1 MNSIS
6 IKFFFSIA
14 FICILNN
21 AIAQGTLKS
30 ADGMPAGKIGNNGGG
45 DPTQRGGDTSFKH
58 RDDAADSI
66 SISYR
71 YFDKNKTNF
80 LDSNINDFYTR
91 FSLPYY
97 YNHLGNLATAARSM
111 LFNPI
116 LKAGFNAGFH
126 QFDIYNYSIEN
137 TKLYQTTKP
146 FTELVYLL
154 GSNAE
159 QTINVTH
166 TQNKKDNLNFSL
178 EYRFINSPGV
188 LKNQNASV
196 NNTRFTLQYQSPKKR
211 YHFTTI
217 LIANKNAASENG
229 GTVNYKLLDSLSL
242 NNPFELAT
250 RLGISSLI
258 QRNLFNT
265 AVYTGNTYT
274 HSQFFVRQ
282 QYDLGQKDSIV
293 TDTTVVKLFYPK
305 LRLQHQI
312 SLQKNSYLF
321 SDVYADST
329 KYATFFNYNLKGNK
343 SGTYDTISFKD
354 SWSNIENE
362 LSIISFPDKK
372 NAAQFIKAS
381 ATIQNLVGTFNDSIK
396 NKYYNIFIGGAY
408 SNRTKNKVWDIEA
421 IAQFY
426 VNGLNAGDYNTY
438 ISLQKLLS
446 KKVGTLQIGFQNTNK
461 SPALIFSST
470 SSFKITN
477 RANYAKENITKIW
490 ANYFNKQLDILVS
503 GEYYLISNYLY
514 FDSAFK
520 ASQDATIFN
529 VLHIGA
535 EKKFKLRKN
544 LYLYSEVHLQ
554 QTTAN
559 APVNI
564 PQFLTRQRI
573 AFEGN
578 FFSNLYLSSG
588 LEIRYHSNYKA
599 SGYAP
604 INGQFFYQNGY
615 TTNNRPDVNLFFN
628 FRIKTFKAYIR
639 AENLNT
645 LFSPDGYKS
654 FNYNIEQYPTQGVW
668 IRFGVWWNFVN

>member
-1 MNSIS
+1 MNLAFLKIFL
-6 IKFFFSIA
+6 IIA
-14 FICILNN
+14 FISLTNN
-21 AIAQGTLKS
+21 LLAQGSLKN
-30 ADGMPAGKIGNNGGG
+30 AEGMPSGNSGNTGGG
-45 DPTQRGGDTSFKH
+45 IPSQRGGDTSFKH
-58 RDDAADSI
+58 RDDSADSI
-66 SISYR
+66 SIYYK

-97 YNHLGNLATAARSM
+97 FNHLGNLGTAARSM

-116 LKAGFNAGFH
+116 LKVGFNAGFH
-126 QFDIYNYSIEN
+126 QFDIYNYSLEN
-137 TKLYQTTKP
+137 TKLFQTTKP

-178 EYRFINSPGV
+178 EYRFINSPGT

-196 NNTRFTLQYQSPKKR
+196 NNTRFTLQYQSPNKR
-211 YHFTTI
+211 YHLTTI

-229 GTVNYKLLDSLSL
+229 GTINYKLLDSLSL

-274 HSQFFVRQ
+274 NSQFLVRQ

-305 LRLQHQI
+305 LRLQYQI

-321 SDVYADST
+321 SDVYADSL
-329 KYATFFNYNLKGNK
+329 KYATYFNYNLKGNNA
-343 SGTYDTISFKD
+343 STYDTITFKD
-354 SWSNIENE
+354 SWRNLENE

-372 NAAQFIKAS
+372 NASQFIKAS
-381 ATIQNLVGTFNDSIK
+381 ATIQTLTGTFNDKLK
-396 NKYYNIFIGGAY
+396 NNYYNIFLGGEY
-408 SNRTKNKVWDIEA
+408 KNRSKNKIWDIEA
-421 IAQFY
+421 NAQFY

-446 KKVGTLQIGFQNTNK
+446 KKIGTLQIGFQNVNK
-461 SPALIFSST
+461 SPAFIFNPT
-470 SSFKITN
+470 SSFRITN
-477 RANYAKENITKIW
+477 RTNYAKENNTKIW
-490 ANYFNKQLDILVS
+490 ANYFNKKLDILVT

-520 ASQDATIFN
+520 ATQDATIFN
-529 VLHIGA
+529 LLHIAA

-544 LYLYSEVHLQ
+544 LYLYSEFHLQ

-559 APVNI
+559 APVNV

-578 FFSNLYLSSG
+578 FYSNLFLSTG

-599 SGYAP
+599 TGYSP
-604 INGQFFYQNGY
+604 INGQFFYQNNY
-615 TTNNRPDVNLFFN
+615 TTNNRPDINLFFN

-645 LFSPDGYKS
+645 LFSPSGYKS
-654 FNYNIEQYPTQGVW
+654 YNYNIEQYPTQGVW
-668 IRFGVWWNFVN
+668 IRIGVWWNFVN